1 MQKSVKA
8 YGKIST
14 FLSFLLVLVFAWHL
28 SAYPGGL
35 EAQDEGIN
43 ILVDGVLQEGGD
55 RPFIESG
62 RVMIPLR
69 SVVEYLNGKVHW
81 YPDEQ
86 QVIGFRGARGFDLI
100 IGAPRANLI
109 DGSTYTLDVP
119 ARIVNGRTYVPLRF
133 VSEALGCEVMWED
146 PSRSVWITTLPLYA
160 EKDVEELAKP
170 ALLQVTTDRGVGSGF
185 FFSKDGQVVTCANIV
200 KGAAWIS
207 VRTSEGLEYGADLL
221 VLDTVMNLAKLRVRR
236 APEEEFPVFR
246 YFDDI
251 TGVET
256 EEPVFTLGSPLHMQ
270 ECLSPGKISVKTPDN
285 DRLGGIHTYHVTAR
299 IAQDNCGGPLVRVNG
314 ALLGVNC
321 LTEINGFTEA
331 YVVPIEYVFS
341 MRNR

>member
-1 MQKSVKA
+1 MQKSVKV
-8 YGKIST
+8 YGKISIILSLLIALT
-14 FLSFLLVLVFAWHL
+14 FVLPLSD
-28 SAYPGGL
+28 YPGRL

-55 RPFIESG
+55 RPFIENS

-69 SVVEYLNGKVHW
+69 AVVEYLNGKVLW

-86 QVIGFRGARGFDLI
+86 QVIGFRGAKGFDLI
-100 IGAPRANLI
+100 IGASRANLI
-109 DGSTYTLDVP
+109 DGSTSTLDVP

-133 VSEALGCEVMWED
+133 VSEALGCEVRWED
-146 PSRSVWITTLPLYA
+146 PSRSVWITTLPLHV
-160 EKDVEELAKP
+160 ERDVEELAKP
-170 ALLQVTTDRGVGSGF
+170 VLLQVTTDSSIGSGF
-185 FFSKDGQVVTCANIV
+185 FFSKDGQVITCANIV
-200 KGAAWIS
+200 KDAAWIS
-207 VRTSEGLEYGADLL
+207 VRTSEGVEYSADLL

-236 APEEEFPVFR
+236 APDEEFPVFR
-246 YFDDI
+246 YFDDF
-251 TGVET
+251 TGVEA

-270 ECLSPGKISVKTPDN
+270 ECLSPGMISVKTPDN

-299 IAQDNCGGPLVRVNG
+299 IAQDNCGGPLVKTNG

-321 LTEINGFTEA
+321 LKETSGVVEA
-331 YVVPIEYVFS
+331 YAVPIEYVFS